1 MTDFSDPELNKAL
14 ECGVVVLDKPQGP
27 SSHQAAAWAAEI
39 LGVKTGQGGTLDPMV
54 SGVLVLMLGRAVR
67 LAPVL
72 LNHKKEYVA
81 LLRLH
86 KDVPESEIRRVVE
99 EFKGRQYQRPP
110 KMSAVK
116 RQLRIREIYD
126 LEILDIDG
134 RLILMRVECEAGT
147 YIRLLCRHM
156 ALAMGV
162 GGQMIELRRT
172 KSGPFTEDE
181 CVTLHDLR
189 DAAEYAKE
197 GNLEELKR
205 LILPV
210 ERLADSL
217 PKVVIRD
224 RAVDAVCHGAVL
236 AAVGILK
243 KDNYKKNARVAVMT
257 QKDELVCIGRA
268 IVSSEDY
275 QKSDTGLV
283 IAPEI
288 VIMEPGTYEKG
299 WETKKREG
307 E

>member
-1 MTDFSDPELNKAL
+1 MTEFKDRELDAAL

-39 LGVKTGQGGTLDPMV
+39 LGVNTGQGGTLDPMV

-67 LAPVL
+67 LAPIL

-86 KDVPESEIRRVVE
+86 RDVPDSEIRRVAE
-99 EFKGRQYQRPP
+99 EFRGRQYQRPP

-116 RQLRIREIYD
+116 RQLRIREVYD

-134 RLILMRVECEAGT
+134 RLVLMRVECEAGT
-147 YIRLLCRHM
+147 YIRLLCRHI

-162 GGQMIELRRT
+162 GGQMVELRRT
-172 KSGPFTEDE
+172 KSGPFTEGE
-181 CVTLHDLR
+181 CVTLHDIR
-189 DAAEYAKE
+189 DAAELAKE
-197 GNLEELKR
+197 GRTEELKKM
-205 LILPV
+205 ILPV

-217 PKVVIRD
+217 PKVVIREK
-224 RAVDAVCHGAVL
+224 AVDAVCHGAVL

-257 QKDELVCIGRA
+257 EKGELVCIGKA
-268 IVSSEDY
+268 IVSSEDFGR
-275 QKSDTGLV
+275 SDTGLV
-283 IAPEI
+283 IRPEI

-299 WETKKREG
+299 WKTKKRD
-307 E
+307 

>member
-1 MTDFSDPELNKAL
+1 MTDFSDTELDSAL
-14 ECGVVVLDKPQGP
+14 NCGVVVLDKPQGP

-39 LGVKTGQGGTLDPMV
+39 LGVNTGQGGTLDPMV

-72 LNHKKEYVA
+72 LNHRKEYVA
-81 LLRLH
+81 LMRLH
-86 KDVPESEIRRVVE
+86 KGVPEEKIRSVAK
-99 EFKGRQYQRPP
+99 EFIGRQYQRPP

-134 RLILMRVECEAGT
+134 RLVLMRVECEAGT
-147 YIRLLCRHM
+147 YIRLLCRHI
-156 ALAMGV
+156 ALSMGS
-162 GGQMIELRRT
+162 GGQMVELRRT
-172 KSGPFTEDE
+172 KSGPFNEDE

-189 DAAEYAKE
+189 DAVEYAKE
-197 GNLEELKR
+197 GNPEQLKKM
-205 LILPV
+205 ILPV
-210 ERLADSL
+210 ERLAGSL

-224 RAVDAVCHGAVL
+224 KAVDAVCHGAVL

-257 QKDELVCIGRA
+257 QKDELVCIGKA

-275 QKSDTGLV
+275 GRSDTGLV
-283 IAPEI
+283 IRPEI

-299 WETKKREG
+299 WKTKKRD
-307 E
+307 

>member
-1 MTDFSDPELNKAL
+1 VTEFSDPGLNDAL

-27 SSHQAAAWAAEI
+27 SSHQAAAWAGEI
-39 LGVKTGQGGTLDPMV
+39 LGVKIGQGGTLDPMV

-72 LNHKKEYVA
+72 LNHRKEYVA

-86 KDVPESEIRRVVE
+86 KDVPEAEIRKVAE

-126 LEILDIDG
+126 MEILDIDG
-134 RLILMRVECEAGT
+134 RLVLMRVECEAGT
-147 YIRLLCRHM
+147 YIRLLCRHI
-156 ALAMGV
+156 ALAAGA
-162 GGQMIELRRT
+162 GGQMVELRRT
-172 KSGPFTEDE
+172 KSGPFTENE

-189 DAAEYAKE
+189 DAAEFAKE
-197 GNLEELKR
+197 GKPEMLR
-205 LILPV
+205 SMILPV

-217 PKVVIRD
+217 PKVIIRD
-224 RAVDAVCHGAVL
+224 KAVDAICHGAVL
-236 AAVGILK
+236 AAVGILE

-257 QKDELVCIGRA
+257 QKGELVCIGKA

-275 QKSDTGLV
+275 GRSDTGLV
-283 IAPEI
+283 IRPET
-288 VIMEPGTYEKG
+288 VLMEPGTYEKG
-299 WETKKREG
+299 WETKKRD
-307 E
+307 

>member
-1 MTDFSDPELNKAL
+1 MTEFSDPELNAAL
-14 ECGVVVLDKPQGP
+14 KCGVVVLDKPQGP
-27 SSHQAAAWAAEI
+27 SSHQAAAWAGEI

-72 LNHKKEYVA
+72 LNHKKEYIA

-86 KDVPESEIRRVVE
+86 KDIPEEDIRKVAE

-126 LEILDIDG
+126 LEILDIKG
-134 RLILMRVECEAGT
+134 RLVLMRVECEAGT
-147 YIRLLCRHM
+147 YIRLLCRHI
-156 ALAMGV
+156 ALAMGA
-162 GGQMIELRRT
+162 GGQMVELRRT

-189 DAAEYAKE
+189 DAAEYAKA
-197 GNLEELKR
+197 GKPEELRK

-210 ERLADSL
+210 DRIAGSL

-224 RAVDAVCHGAVL
+224 KAVDAICHGAVL

-257 QKDELVCIGRA
+257 EKGELVCIGKA
-268 IVSSEDY
+268 MVSSEDY
-275 QKSDTGLV
+275 QRSDTGLV
-283 IAPEI
+283 IRPEI
-288 VIMEPGTYEKG
+288 VVMEPGTYEKG
-299 WETKKREG
+299 WETKKRD
-307 E
+307 